1 MHKPSIIIIDEDL
14 KTRET
19 LQALLS
25 TEGYRIQTA
34 CTANDALKLFK
45 SYNHQLVITDIKLP
59 DSSGLQILCNIK
71 AISSSTPVLILSAHG
86 TIEIAVKSIQQGAAD
101 FLLKPFSSESIIASV
116 KKNINKNNTDFY
128 RSNSFSNP
136 PNQWQSKKLITKNA
150 EMISLKKYARSIAKS
165 NASVLIQGESG
176 TGKELLA
183 AYIVHH
189 SGRENQPYIAMNCA
203 VLPDNLAESE
213 LFGHEKGAFTSA
225 FQKRIG
231 KFEQAHHGT
240 LLLDEISELSL
251 KLQAKLLRV
260 LQEKIV
266 DRLGGKQS
274 IPIDTR
280 IISTSNMNLK
290 QAVKDGSFRKD
301 LYYRIN
307 VIPLT
312 ILPLRKRKEDIPI
325 LSEYFIS
332 KYCNYNRK
340 KINGITPDAL
350 EYLGSHEWP
359 GNVRELENVIERA
372 VLVAEQKTIIP
383 EYLLIEDNFHDQNR
397 EVAYSA
403 GTTVRDME
411 KSLIFKTLQH
421 VNENRTHAA
430 QLLGISIRTLRN
442 KLREY
447 QSESLKE
454 DEHAIR

>member
-1 MHKPSIIIIDEDL
+1 MQNPSIIIIDEDL
-14 KTRET
+14 KTIET
-19 LQALLS
+19 LQTLLS
-25 TEGYRIQTA
+25 TDGYRIQTA

-45 SYNHQLVITDIKLP
+45 SHNHQLVITDLKLP
-59 DSSGLQILCNIK
+59 DCFGLQILNDIK

-86 TIEIAVKSIQQGAAD
+86 TIEIAVKAMQQGAAD
-101 FLLKPFSSESIIASV
+101 FLLKPFSNESVIASV
-116 KKNINKNNTDFY
+116 KKNINRHDKNFY
-128 RSNSFSNP
+128 KLNSHSNP
-136 PNQWQSKKLITKNA
+136 SDQWQTKKLITKNA
-150 EMISLKKYARSIAKS
+150 EMISLKKYAKSIAKS

-189 SGRENQPYIAMNCA
+189 SGREKQPYIAMNCA

-213 LFGHEKGAFTSA
+213 LFGHEKGAFTGA

-231 KFEQAHHGT
+231 KFEQAHRGT

-251 KLQAKLLRV
+251 QLQAKLLRV
-260 LQEKIV
+260 LQEKVV

-274 IPIDTR
+274 IPVDTR
-280 IISTSNMNLK
+280 IISTCNVNLK
-290 QAVKDGSFRKD
+290 LAVKDGSFRKD

-325 LSEYFIS
+325 LSRYFIS
-332 KYCNYNRK
+332 KHCYYNKK
-340 KINGITPDAL
+340 KIDGVTSDAL
-350 EYLGSHEWP
+350 EYLCSHEWP

-372 VLVAEQKTIIP
+372 VLITEQKTIIP
-383 EYLLIEDNFHDQNR
+383 EHLLIEENFNDHNK
-397 EVAYSA
+397 EVDYSV

-411 KSLIFKTLQH
+411 KSLIFRTLQH

-447 QSESLKE
+447 QGESLKE
-454 DEHAIR
+454 DEPALR

>member
-45 SYNHQLVITDIKLP
+45 SYSHQLVITDIRLP

-71 AISSSTPVLILSAHG
+71 AISPSTPVLILSAHG

-101 FLLKPFSSESIIASV
+101 FLLKPFSSESILASV
-116 KKNINKNNTDFY
+116 KKNIDKNNTNFY
-128 RSNSFSNP
+128 QSNSFSNL
-136 PNQWQSKKLITKNA
+136 PNQWQAKKLITKNA
-150 EMISLKKYARSIAKS
+150 ELISLKKYARSIAKS

-266 DRLGGKQS
+266 DRLGGKRS
-274 IPIDTR
+274 ISIDTR
-280 IISTSNMNLK
+280 IISTSNISIK

-325 LSEYFIS
+325 LSEYFIN
-332 KYCNYNRK
+332 KYCYYNRK

-383 EYLLIEDNFHDQNR
+383 EHLLIEDNFYDQNR

-454 DEHAIR
+454 DEHVLR